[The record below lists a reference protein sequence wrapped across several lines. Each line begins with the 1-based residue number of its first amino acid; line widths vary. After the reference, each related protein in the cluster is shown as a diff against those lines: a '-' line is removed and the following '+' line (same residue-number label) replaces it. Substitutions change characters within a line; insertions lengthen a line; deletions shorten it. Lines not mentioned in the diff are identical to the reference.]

1 MVIVVGE
8 VIRYERNHSIIINV
22 SKQCLSLDIRQVV
35 SRDAVPF
42 LKLSETD
49 PHVKSVKML

>member
-1 MVIVVGE
+1 MVSVVGE
-8 VIRYERNHSIIINV
+8 VIRCEVNYY
-22 SKQCLSLDIRQVV
+22 QCLSLDIRQVM
-35 SRDAVPF
+35 SSDAVPF